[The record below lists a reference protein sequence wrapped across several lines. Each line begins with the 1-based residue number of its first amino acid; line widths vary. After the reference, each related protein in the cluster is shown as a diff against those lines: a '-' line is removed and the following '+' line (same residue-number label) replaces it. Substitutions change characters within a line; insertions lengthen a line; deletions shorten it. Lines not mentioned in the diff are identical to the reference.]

1 MGGRLYG
8 PAMLTKRGLE
18 FNICDLAPLSAG
30 LPPGAATVAC
40 AAIALDLVD
49 GEAPVWLRLLA
60 PGENTTR
67 DGRGPFKVDAARV
80 VALSRQLANGVEPL
94 IDYEHQFDNAPKN
107 GQPAPASGW
116 IEQFA
121 DKGPGGEPGVW
132 AKLRWNGRA
141 REMIKAGEYRYLSP
155 VLAHDKGGNVLAVVR
170 AALTNYPALMAPPSL
185 FTVSPPQTKEAPKM
199 ELVQFLATLFGVAND
214 EKAIIALATKLKEQI
229 SALCTTLGVDLVALS
244 GMTGAQLVAAIQAKG
259 VDPAAFVPIATH
271 NAVTGELATLRT
283 AEIGRLVEGAIREG
297 KATPAQKDW
306 LTDLGKSDLAKLTT
320 FLSAAPVILP
330 PGQQQPPQQEPPG
343 GGEVRLSEA
352 DLALCRSMGIDVEAF
367 KKQRA
372 AELAEYRAVTG
383 KEF

>member
-1 MGGRLYG
+1 
-8 PAMLTKRGLE
+8 MLTKRGLE
-18 FNICDLAPLSAG
+18 FNLSDLAPLSAG
-30 LPPGAATVAC
+30 LPPGAETVAC

-49 GEAPVWLRLLA
+49 GEAPVWIRLLS

-67 DGRGPFKVDAARV
+67 DGRGPFKVDASRV
-80 VALSRQLANGVEPL
+80 VTLSRQLAAGVEPL

-141 REMIKAGEYRYLSP
+141 RDMIKAGEYRYLSP

-170 AALTNYPALMAPPSL
+170 AALTNYPALTAPPSL
-185 FTVSPPQTKEAPKM
+185 FTVSPPPPKEVKTMGLA
-199 ELVQFLATLFGVAND
+199 QILATLFGVPNAD
-214 EKAIIALATKLKEQI
+214 EGAIITLATKLKEQFTV
-229 SALCTTLGVDLVALS
+229 LCTTLGVDMVALS
-244 GMTGAQLVAAIQAKG
+244 AMTGAQLVAAIQAKG

-271 NAVTGELATLRT
+271 NAVTGELTKLRT
-283 AEIGRLVEGAIREG
+283 EEIGRLVADAIKSG

-306 LTDLGKSDLAKLTT
+306 LEDLGKSDLAKLSA
-320 FLSAAPVILP
+320 FLSTAPVVLK
-330 PGQQQPPQQEPPG
+330 PGQEQQQQQQPPG
-343 GGEVRLSEA
+343 GDEVKLSEA
-352 DLALCRSMGIDVEAF
+352 DLAMCRTLNLDPEIF

-372 AELAEYRAVTG
+372 AELAEQRATTG
-383 KEF
+383 KEG